1 MAPRQTPNSYKDP
14 FWSGLAESTE
24 EQLGLPKGLLVSV
37 LTRGERSNADQVSEA
52 GARTPFQIIPATRN
66 AVIKKY
72 GVDAY
77 LSPQMAARTAGLL
90 LKESLDRNQNNI
102 TKAIAEY
109 HGGTNPRNWGPRTKS
124 YIQRVSQGVPEARA
138 SSPTISEGGRQ
149 STYERALAKKEATA
163 PPQSA
168 IAKIYQAYSSGAM
181 TPEEAAEFESDVK
194 AGNIMLPR
202 GASIRGQQRPQG
214 ARATIPVLPKPVLDA
229 YSSGAMTREEMMEL
243 ESDVA
248 SGIAKVPTGFQ
259 LKKTKPLGII
269 GGIKEAITGEERAT
283 STTRELPNWT
293 MMPELNTFSMAGAK
307 TAVGTLLTGP
317 EETVQIIQANFP
329 SVKIQQD
336 EKGNF
341 ILQSSIDGKRYAYK
355 PGVQVGDIPRAV
367 GALTAFTP
375 AGGARTI
382 LGAGAANAATQ
393 AAIEASQAGTGGEFN
408 PGEVALAGGVGA
420 GVQALAGVP
429 AAIRAVR
436 GPSVPTAGAPAA
448 APVLARAEEIAPAP
462 PPMGAADLNLPPV
475 AEGPP
480 IAPIEPVAPVAPPIE
495 PVAPPIEPVVPG
507 APIEPPLM
515 TMEELVKTTRTATAK
530 GLGAGKA
537 TEELAAQ
544 VEIDP
549 AVLESAKRLGIDQ
562 YLQPDHLTTNQ
573 AFRELTQAAKS
584 VPGSQMRTQE
594 ITGLEAVGKRADD
607 LITEVGGLRDLS
619 EMNASV
625 RTNLSETVKKL
636 EDAADVAYKDLRT
649 NIPATTRG
657 PATNVLAFV
666 QKRIDELDGPDN
678 LSALEKAVL
687 GKLSLKTIKDAKGKV
702 TGTRLPTYAL
712 IDDVRRDIGAAARQ
726 KGEFKDADTGL
737 AKELYKLIDEDQFAL
752 ANTTG
757 RGEQYRAA
765 KSLVQMR
772 KGFEDDMES
781 LFGLAL
787 DQSLVSKLSTATMD
801 LSKGDAEKL
810 AKILKAIPKDMRQ
823 MVAGSAL
830 NTAFGKATQNG
841 TLNFNTY
848 ANWYEGL
855 LKNKQAYT
863 ALMSNLSK
871 EARSSLD
878 DLYKVSD
885 NVRKATRERIMTGR
899 IQAVQKEMQGTET
912 VLSNIFEVVKRS
924 AIGVPAE
931 MATSAMGLPGAGL
944 ASGLTAALAKGA
956 RPEILKAAD
965 ELIAS
970 PEFQRLV
977 LERATLD
984 EPTKAT
990 VRRVALS
997 VPFRK
1002 FADAVKMPKELS
1014 WRERWI
1020 LKAMQTQSQFDQ
1032 EEQQ

>member
-1 MAPRQTPNSYKDP
+1 
-14 FWSGLAESTE
+14 
-24 EQLGLPKGLLVSV
+24 
-37 LTRGERSNADQVSEA
+37 
-52 GARTPFQIIPATRN
+52 
-66 AVIKKY
+66 
-72 GVDAY
+72 
-77 LSPQMAARTAGLL
+77 
-90 LKESLDRNQNNI
+90 
-102 TKAIAEY
+102 
-109 HGGTNPRNWGPRTKS
+109 
-124 YIQRVSQGVPEARA
+124 
-138 SSPTISEGGRQ
+138 
-149 STYERALAKKEATA
+149 
-163 PPQSA
+163 
-168 IAKIYQAYSSGAM
+168 
-181 TPEEAAEFESDVK
+181 
-194 AGNIMLPR
+194 MLPR
-202 GASIRGQQRPQG
+202 GASIRGQERPQG

-283 STTRELPNWT
+283 PTTRELPNWT

-329 SVKIQQD
+329 AVKIEQD

-382 LGAGAANAATQ
+382 LGAGATNLATQ
-393 AAIEASQAGTGGEFN
+393 AAIETSQAVTGGDFS
-408 PGEVALAGGVGA
+408 PKEVAIAGIAGA

-436 GPSVPTAGAPAA
+436 GPSVRPAGAPAA

-462 PPMGAADLNLPPV
+462 PPMGAVDLEMPPV
-475 AEGPP
+475 AEAPP
-480 IAPIEPVAPVAPPIE
+480 IAPVEPVAPVAPPIE
-495 PVAPPIEPVVPG
+495 PVAPPIEPVAPPVQPVVSG

-515 TMEELVKTTRTATAK
+515 TMEELAKTTKTATAK

-636 EDAADVAYKDLRT
+636 EDAADVAYKDLRV
-649 NIPATTRG
+649 NIPPKTRG
-657 PATNVLAFV
+657 PATNVLEFV
-666 QKRIDELDGPDN
+666 QKRIDELDGAEN
-678 LSALEKAVL
+678 LSALEKDIL
-687 GKLSLKTIKDAKGKV
+687 GKLSPKTIKDAKGKAI
-702 TGTRLPTYAL
+702 GTRLPTYAL
-712 IDDVRRDIGAAARQ
+712 IDDVRMDIGAASKQ
-726 KGEFKDADTGL
+726 KGTFKDANTGL
-737 AKELYKLIDEDQFAL
+737 AKELYKRIDEDQFAL
-752 ANTTG
+752 ANTIG

-801 LSKGDAEKL
+801 LSKGDADKL
-810 AKILKAIPKDMRQ
+810 AKILTAIPKDMRQ

-885 NVRKATRERIMTGR
+885 NVRKATRERITTGR
-899 IQAVQKEMQGTET
+899 IQAVQNVMQGTET
-912 VLSNIFEVVKRS
+912 LLSNIFEVVKRS

-931 MATSAMGLPGAGL
+931 MATSAMGVPGAGL

-956 RPEILKAAD
+956 RPEALKAAD

-970 PEFQRLV
+970 PQFQRLV
-977 LERATLD
+977 LERATMD
-984 EPTKAT
+984 EPTKET

-1002 FADAVKMPKELS
+1002 FADAVKMPRELS